1 MRSFWSLSSPAQRG
15 RGTARSVVEGAAPG
29 AEPGLAPATASR
41 SPSPINGGGKT
52 RGITLGLIGLLSA
65 QFAVF
70 ALDALFP
77 PDMTRAERS
86 SPVTLDRRGAWLRA
100 LPVEDGRWRIRAD
113 LDRTDAVFTKRLIKI
128 EDTRFWLHPG
138 VDPFAVVRAT
148 GSAVASGQVSSGA
161 STLTMQTARLL
172 EPRPRTLAAKA
183 IEMVRAVQL
192 EARLSK
198 REILALYLTLAP
210 YGGNLEGVRS
220 ASLSYFGHE
229 PETLTAG
236 EQALLIALPQS
247 PEARRPDRRPEA
259 ARAARQQV
267 LDKLVRMG
275 ALTEVDA
282 AEAQEEPLPG
292 RAPFPA
298 LAWHVAGELARA
310 APDHEASVVSTI
322 DAGLQ
327 TRLEPLAAQV
337 ARAQGPEA
345 TAAIL
350 VVEIESRAI
359 RAAVGSGGLQRPGGW
374 IDMTRAV
381 RSPGSALKPFIYA
394 FAFDD
399 GIAAPDTQ
407 IEDAARRFGDYQPEN
422 FDRVFRGKVTAREAL
437 TNSLN
442 VPAVE
447 LLDKVGPG
455 AFEAR
460 VDAVGVNL
468 VRPKAQTRSAGLAL
482 ALGGVGITM
491 RDLAVL
497 YAALGDGGVAKPLA
511 WTEDQAEHRAR
522 QGGRRLM
529 RPEAATQVLD
539 ILRETPPPAGST
551 PAALTKGRP
560 VMAFKTGT
568 SYGFRDAVAAGVVGP
583 YVIVVWTGRADGGAR
598 GGLTGRDAALPLLF
612 DTADLIDAPPSAPRP
627 IAPRAAPE
635 ALAKLEQRVEGPRLI
650 FPPNGSSVQVE
661 AFGPTSRGLALAA
674 GGENLSWYVAGEP
687 LAADP
692 VSGRVIWRPKG
703 PGFYRITVVD
713 GEGRK
718 ATARVRIKG

>member
-1 MRSFWSLSSPAQRG
+1 MSWNARSSPVG
-15 RGTARSVVEGAAPG
+15 GGGARSATEGARAQV
-29 AEPGLAPATASR
+29 SK
-41 SPSPINGGGKT
+41 SPSVGFADSSPSGGASGWV
-52 RGITLGLIGLLSA
+52 RRITLGLIGLLGV
-65 QFAVF
+65 QVAVF
-70 ALDALFP
+70 ATDALFP
-77 PDMTRAERS
+77 PDMARAERS
-86 SPVTLDRRGAWLRA
+86 SPVALDRRGAWLRA
-100 LPVEDGRWRIRAD
+100 LPVEDGRWRVRAD
-113 LDRTDAVFTKRLIKI
+113 LERTDTTFAKRLIAI
-128 EDTRFWLHPG
+128 EDGRFWLHPG
-138 VDPFAVVRAT
+138 VDPLAVVRAA
-148 GSAVASGQVSSGA
+148 GSAVTSGRVTSGA
-161 STLTMQTARLL
+161 STLSMQTARLL
-172 EPRPRTLAAKA
+172 EPRPRTLPAKL
-183 IEMVRAVQL
+183 IEMVRAIQL

-198 REILALYLTLAP
+198 RELLALYLTLAP
-210 YGGNLEGVRS
+210 YGGNLEGVRA

-229 PETLTAG
+229 PETLTLG

-259 ARAARQQV
+259 ARAARRQV
-267 LDKLVRMG
+267 LDKMVRMG
-275 ALTEVDA
+275 ALTEVAA
-282 AEAQEEPLPG
+282 AEAEEEPLPG
-292 RAPFPA
+292 RTPFPA
-298 LAWHVAGELARA
+298 MAWHVAGELARA
-310 APDHEASVVSTI
+310 APASQASVVSTI

-327 TRLEPLAAQV
+327 ARLEPLAAQV

-350 VVEIESRAI
+350 VVEIESRAV

-399 GIAAPDTQ
+399 GLAAPDTQ
-407 IEDAARRFGDYQPEN
+407 IDDAARRFGDYQPEN

-447 LLDKVGPG
+447 LLDKVGPS

-468 VRPKAQTRSAGLAL
+468 VRPRTQTRSAGLAL

-511 WTEDQAEHRAR
+511 WTEIEAERRKR

-529 RPEAATQVLD
+529 RAEAAGQVLD

-551 PAALTKGRP
+551 AAALTRGRP

-627 IAPRAAPE
+627 IAPRAAPQ
-635 ALAKLEQRVEGPRLI
+635 ALAKLEQRNEGPRLI
-650 FPPNGSSVQVE
+650 FPPHGSTVQVE
-661 AFGPTSRGLALAA
+661 AFGPASRGLALAA

-687 LAADP
+687 LAPDL

>member
-1 MRSFWSLSSPAQRG
+1 MRRLWSLSSPAQRG

-41 SPSPINGGGKT
+41 SPSPINAGGKT
-52 RGITLGLIGLLSA
+52 RVITLSLIGLLSA
-65 QFAVF
+65 QVAAF
-70 ALDALFP
+70 ALDALLP

-113 LDRTDAVFTKRLIKI
+113 LDRTDATFTKRLIKI
-128 EDTRFWLHPG
+128 EDGRFWLHPG
-138 VDPFAVVRAT
+138 VDPLAVVRAA
-148 GSAVASGQVSSGA
+148 GSAVASGRVSSGA

-210 YGGNLEGVRS
+210 YGGNLEGVRA

-267 LDKLVRMG
+267 LDKMVRMG

-282 AEAQEEPLPG
+282 AEAQEESLPG

-310 APDHEASVVSTI
+310 APDHQASVVSTI

-350 VVEIESRAI
+350 VVEIEGRAV

-381 RSPGSALKPFIYA
+381 RSPGSALKPFIYG

-511 WTEDQAEHRAR
+511 WTEDQADSRRR

-635 ALAKLEQRVEGPRLI
+635 ALAKLEQRNEGPRLI

-687 LAADP
+687 LAPDP

-703 PGFYRITVVD
+703 PGFYRITVID

>member
-1 MRSFWSLSSPAQRG
+1 
-15 RGTARSVVEGAAPG
+15 
-29 AEPGLAPATASR
+29 
-41 SPSPINGGGKT
+41 
-52 RGITLGLIGLLSA
+52 
-65 QFAVF
+65 
-70 ALDALFP
+70 
-77 PDMTRAERS
+77 
-86 SPVTLDRRGAWLRA
+86 
-100 LPVEDGRWRIRAD
+100 
-113 LDRTDAVFTKRLIKI
+113 
-128 EDTRFWLHPG
+128 
-138 VDPFAVVRAT
+138 
-148 GSAVASGQVSSGA
+148 
-161 STLTMQTARLL
+161 
-172 EPRPRTLAAKA
+172 
-183 IEMVRAVQL
+183 
-192 EARLSK
+192 
-198 REILALYLTLAP
+198 
-210 YGGNLEGVRS
+210 
-220 ASLSYFGHE
+220 
-229 PETLTAG
+229 
-236 EQALLIALPQS
+236 
-247 PEARRPDRRPEA
+247 
-259 ARAARQQV
+259 
-267 LDKLVRMG
+267 
-275 ALTEVDA
+275 
-282 AEAQEEPLPG
+282 
-292 RAPFPA
+292 
-298 LAWHVAGELARA
+298 
-310 APDHEASVVSTI
+310 TI

-350 VVEIESRAI
+350 VVEIESRAV

-407 IEDAARRFGDYQPEN
+407 IDDAARRFGDYQPEN

-447 LLDKVGPG
+447 LLDKVGPS

-460 VDAVGVNL
+460 VDAAGVNL

-511 WTEDQAEHRAR
+511 WTQAEAERRQR
-522 QGGRRLM
+522 QGGRRLI
-529 RPEAATQVLD
+529 RAEAATQVLD

-612 DTADLIDAPPSAPRP
+612 DTADLIDAPASAPRP

-635 ALAKLEQRVEGPRLI
+635 ALAKLEQRQEGPRLI

-687 LAADP
+687 LAPDP
-692 VSGRVIWRPKG
+692 VSGRVIWRPNG

>member
-1 MRSFWSLSSPAQRG
+1 MRRLWSLSSPAQRG

-41 SPSPINGGGKT
+41 SPSPINAGGKT
-52 RGITLGLIGLLSA
+52 RVITLSLIGLLSA
-65 QFAVF
+65 QVAAF
-70 ALDALFP
+70 ALDALLP

-113 LDRTDAVFTKRLIKI
+113 LDRTDATFTKRLIKI
-128 EDTRFWLHPG
+128 EDGRFWLHPG
-138 VDPFAVVRAT
+138 VDPLAVVRAA
-148 GSAVASGQVSSGA
+148 GSAVASGRVSSGA

-183 IEMVRAVQL
+183 IEVVRAVQL

-210 YGGNLEGVRS
+210 YGGNLEGVRA

-267 LDKLVRMG
+267 LDKMVRMG

-310 APDHEASVVSTI
+310 APDHQASVVSTI

-350 VVEIESRAI
+350 VVEIEGRAV

-381 RSPGSALKPFIYA
+381 RSPGSALKPFIYG

-407 IEDAARRFGDYQPEN
+407 IEDAARRFGDYQPAN

-460 VDAVGVNL
+460 FDAVGVNL

-497 YAALGDGGVAKPLA
+497 YAALGDGGDAKPLA
-511 WTEDQAEHRAR
+511 WTEDQADSRRR

-635 ALAKLEQRVEGPRLI
+635 ALAKLEQRNEGPRLI

-687 LAADP
+687 LAPDP